1 MLTKIC
7 SNLYVPGVCYSIMT
21 ISGLI
26 AAISALAF
34 IAIVALFFRLK
45 RYTANA
51 MARYSKII
59 DLEAEQSRLA
69 AANRRLREEAI
80 AQQERAAEDHARL
93 LQQFRDAEAAFLA
106 DDSRNRESLSREYQA
121 GLARYQDLKR
131 EIDAAEDS
139 LEDMSFG
146 IYKPHFTFKTTEEYK
161 ARIELLRTR
170 QREVVR
176 GGRATECSIA
186 WTVNNSKTEGKRMI
200 RLHSKLMLRAFN
212 GECEAAIANVS
223 WNNAERMEQR
233 IRRAYADIN
242 TLGDVEKISITSS
255 YFMLKIEELRMTQE
269 FEQKRYEEREEQRR
283 IREQIREEELAQ
295 KEIEKTL
302 AESTSDE
309 EKYSAAIAKARDE
322 ATRAMGAKLEKL
334 TEQISR
340 FEAKLDEARKRKE
353 RAIARAQL
361 TKSGFVYVISNIGSF
376 GGRVFKIGM
385 TRRLEPMDRIYELSG
400 AAVPFPYD
408 LHAML
413 YSDDAPALE
422 HELHR
427 LFESRRLNKVN
438 ARREFFQ
445 DVGLDEIEGFVRT
458 KGLSAQFLQI
468 AEAREY
474 RQTLTLREQVQK
486 RPPDSEKA
494 FPDQLFAVRA

>member
-1 MLTKIC
+1 
-7 SNLYVPGVCYSIMT
+7 MT
-21 ISGLI
+21 VSGLV
-26 AAISALAF
+26 AVLFVVAF
-34 IAIVALFFRLK
+34 VVMMIFYFRLK
-45 RYTANA
+45 QYSSDAL
-51 MARYSKII
+51 ARYSPII
-59 DLEAEQSRLA
+59 DLEAEHSRLSS
-69 AANRRLREEAI
+69 ANRQLHEETVAHR
-80 AQQERAAEDHARL
+80 QRAAEDHARL
-93 LQQFRDAEAAFLA
+93 LQQYRDAEAAFLA
-106 DDSRNRESLSREYQA
+106 NDVKNRESLSSEYQSA
-121 GLARYQDLKR
+121 LARYQELKK
-131 EIDAAEDS
+131 EISIAEDS
-139 LEDMSFG
+139 LDDMSFG

-161 ARIELLRTR
+161 AKIEELRVR

-176 GGRATECSIA
+176 GGGAAQCSIG

-200 RLHSKLMLRAFN
+200 RLHSKLLLRAFN

-223 WNNAERMEQR
+223 WNNAERMEER
-233 IRRAYADIN
+233 VRKAYADIN
-242 TLGDVEKISITSS
+242 KLGDVEQISITPI
-255 YFMLKIEELRMTQE
+255 YLKLKIEELQMTQE

-302 AESTSDE
+302 AESQSEE

-322 ATRAMGAKLEKL
+322 ATQAMGAKLEKL
-334 TEQISR
+334 TEQISK
-340 FEAKLDEARKRKE
+340 FEAKLDEARKKKE

-376 GGRVFKIGM
+376 GERVFKIGM

-400 AAVPFPYD
+400 AAVPFPFD

-427 LFESRRLNKVN
+427 LFEGRRLNRVN

-445 DVGLDEIEGFVRT
+445 DVGLEEIEGFVRT

-468 AEAREY
+468 PEAREY
-474 RQTLTLREQVQK
+474 RQTLVMRDQVKK
-486 RPPDSEKA
+486 RPADSEKQ
-494 FPDQLFAVRA
+494 FPDQLFAASA